1 MVDSPLKIKKFKCL
15 FLLAASCME
24 KSYDDISSKD
34 CAKML
39 NLEPSKLDKYIKE
52 RGWSVHNGRIRFE
65 SLEDQKL
72 EDLVPTREL
81 AQMVLSYAKEMEKIV

>member
-1 MVDSPLKIKKFKCL
+1 
-15 FLLAASCME
+15 ME
-24 KSYDDISSKD
+24 KSYDDISTKD

-52 RGWSVHNGRIRFE
+52 KGWSVQNGRIRFE
-65 SLEDQKL
+65 SLEDQKS

>member
-1 MVDSPLKIKKFKCL
+1 MTPIFIISIS
-15 FLLAASCME
+15 ASCME
-24 KSYDDISSKD
+24 KSYDDISTKD
-34 CAKML
+34 YAKML

-52 RGWSVHNGRIRFE
+52 KGWSVQNGRIRFE
-65 SLEDQKL
+65 SLEDQKS

>member
-1 MVDSPLKIKKFKCL
+1 
-15 FLLAASCME
+15 
-24 KSYDDISSKD
+24 
-34 CAKML
+34 ML

-52 RGWSVHNGRIRFE
+52 KGWSVQNGRIRFE
-65 SLEDQKL
+65 SLEDQKS